1 MKKVMM
7 TLALLLTAVA
17 MSAQLTGVKITPKF
31 QKGDSKLYRTMTT
44 MNVGG
49 QVINMVG
56 EMRYTVTGATP
67 AGYTLEVC
75 LEKMDTDDQENLV
88 GRIMTLNQGIMKGLK
103 TVYTTD
109 AEGVITDIKNFDE
122 VKSAGKDAIEKMF
135 DELTAELP
143 EVAQILPKEAFVNQV
158 DASLTK
164 ENVIASVKTNGSP
177 FALYGKTISTGLM
190 DEGTDNQGRKTKN
203 MYFLSTPD
211 GSKVKVT
218 SALNMSKEEMKK
230 MIIDQVKKMMPA
242 QAEMIEQNFDQ
253 IMASGMLKMEMNTT
267 SDYEIQ
273 PDGWV
278 KSISTEIKQ
287 NSMGQ
292 AVEGSVK
299 TELVPSSK

>member
-56 EMRYTVTGATP
+56 ESRYTVTEATP

-122 VKSAGKDAIEKMF
+122 VKSAGKNAIEKMF

-164 ENVIASVKTNGSP
+164 ENVIASVKMVGSP

-242 QAEMIEQNFDQ
+242 QAEMVEQNFDQ

-292 AVEGSVK
+292 AVDGTVK
-299 TELVPSSK
+299 TELLPSSK

>member
-56 EMRYTVTGATP
+56 ESRYTVTEATP

-109 AEGVITDIKNFDE
+109 AEGVITE
-122 VKSAGKDAIEKMF
+122 MF

-253 IMASGMLKMEMNTT
+253 IMEMNTT

-292 AVEGSVK
+292 AVDGTVK

>member
-1 MKKVMM
+1 M

-31 QKGDSKLYRTMTT
+31 QKGDSKLYRTLTT

-122 VKSAGKDAIEKMF
+122 VKSAGKDAVEKMF

-164 ENVIASVKTNGSP
+164 ENVIASVQTNG
-177 FALYGKTISTGLM
+177 FASKAVVWSVDDTAKEAGVTITQ
-190 DEGTDNQGRKTKN
+190 QGI
-203 MYFLSTPD
+203 
-211 GSKVKVT
+211 VT
-218 SALNMSKEEMKK
+218 IPEDA
-230 MIIDQVKKMMPA
+230 DV
-242 QAEMIEQNFDQ
+242 
-253 IMASGMLKMEMNTT
+253 
-267 SDYEIQ
+267 
-273 PDGWV
+273 
-278 KSISTEIKQ
+278 TEITVT
-287 NSMGQ
+287 
-292 AVEGSVK
+292 ATSVY
-299 TELVPSSK
+299 TPTVSDTATITIV